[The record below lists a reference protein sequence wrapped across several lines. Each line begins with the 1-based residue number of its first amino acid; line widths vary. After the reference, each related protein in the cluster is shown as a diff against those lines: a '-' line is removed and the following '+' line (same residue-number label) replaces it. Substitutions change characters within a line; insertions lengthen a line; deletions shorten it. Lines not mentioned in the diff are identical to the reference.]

1 MLDKAGNRNIKIV
14 FFDMDGVLFDVGY
27 FEHRKKVGASSWK
40 LVAEAAGTLE
50 GEEKLKQRWIN
61 GDMKHFIEWMDGTIQ
76 LYMQH
81 GLTRDKFE
89 KVLNNIPLMPGARE
103 AVAEIKKRG
112 YITAVITGSFH
123 HLAKRA
129 KRELG
134 IDYIVAACDLI
145 FDREGKLVD
154 WIFFPCDYEGKVKF
168 FEAIIAGLKIQPG
181 EAAMVCDGVND
192 IPIARE
198 CGLSIAFNARQELK
212 EHCDVIIEKKDL
224 REILKYL

>member
-1 MLDKAGNRNIKIV
+1 MKGNIKIV

-27 FEHRKKVGASSWK
+27 FERRRNVGASSWR

-50 GEEKLKQRWIN
+50 EEERLKQRWIN
-61 GDMKHFIEWMDGTIQ
+61 GELKHFIEWMNETVR
-76 LYMQH
+76 LYREH
-81 GLTRDKFE
+81 NLTREKFE
-89 KVLNNIPLMPGARE
+89 KTLDAIPLMPGAKE
-103 AVAEIKKRG
+103 AVAEIKRKG

-145 FDREGKLVD
+145 FDEDGKLAD

-168 FEAIIAGLKIQPG
+168 FEAIIAGLKIRPE
-181 EAAMVCDGVND
+181 EAAIVCDGVND
-192 IPIARE
+192 IPIAKE
-198 CGLSIAFNARQELK
+198 CGLAIAFNARQELK
-212 EHCDVIIEKKDL
+212 EHCRISIDKKDL
-224 REILKYL
+224 REILKHL